1 MGYFTSRWQLTS
13 GQLISRS
20 WRFVVLI
27 AISTAVLGAILL
39 GLWRLASTCP
49 GSGFC
54 SGVLKYKTAIKQLH
68 ISDTSPASDDLRHAI
83 SPSPSSAPAP
93 QQISGM
99 PPVPTRVPTKGPCEG
114 FPDTSKI
121 LLIMKTGA
129 SELFARIPTQLL
141 MNLRCVSDF
150 LIFGDMEQTVAGYHV
165 QDSLDEVREE
175 ARANNPDFDL
185 YFRQKNC
192 ASDQETCNR
201 NTNDNTAA
209 QAWNPDK
216 YKNIHIAEKTW
227 RQRPNY
233 DWYLYVD
240 ADTYVAWP
248 TVVEW
253 LQRVNPKEQW
263 YIGSVAFLG
272 DFPFAHGGSGYLLSQ
287 ATMKSF
293 FDGKTDVSKEWDLDA
308 RIACCVVNG
317 EKPSMMSYG
326 KAQWCQPI
334 VTMHHVSSEE
344 VTGLHEFEI
353 ERDFTSPLRFRDL
366 YHRFIEQLLE
376 DKREGWDNLSEDVF
390 YLYEKAREYSDWQL
404 QRTKKGGLSSI
415 EREAHLGFDQCQRA
429 CHNDPGCFQFRLN
442 QGICAMS
449 NSIKHGR
456 PRKPETKDDEWLSGW
471 DVPKIN
477 RWVQDNSNCGKIT
490 WPSVHN

>member
-13 GQLISRS
+13 GQLNSRS

-68 ISDTSPASDDLRHAI
+68 ISDTSPASDDLRLAI

-99 PPVPTRVPTKGPCEG
+99 PPVPTRVSTKGPCEG

-129 SELFARIPTQLL
+129 SESFARIPTQLL

-201 NTNDNTAA
+201 NTNDNTAS

-308 RIACCVVNG
+308 RIACCG
-317 EKPSMMSYG
+317 DYLLSY
-326 KAQWCQPI
+326 ASC
-334 VTMHHVSSEE
+334 
-344 VTGLHEFEI
+344 
-353 ERDFTSPLRFRDL
+353 ER
-366 YHRFIEQLLE
+366 
-376 DKREGWDNLSEDVF
+376 
-390 YLYEKAREYSDWQL
+390 
-404 QRTKKGGLSSI
+404 
-415 EREAHLGFDQCQRA
+415 
-429 CHNDPGCFQFRLN
+429 
-442 QGICAMS
+442 
-449 NSIKHGR
+449 
-456 PRKPETKDDEWLSGW
+456 
-471 DVPKIN
+471 
-477 RWVQDNSNCGKIT
+477 
-490 WPSVHN
+490 

>member
-1 MGYFTSRWQLTS
+1 MGYFTSRPQLIP
-13 GQLISRS
+13 GQLISRRR
-20 WRFVVLI
+20 RFVVLV
-27 AISTAVLGAILL
+27 AISTALLGAILL
-39 GLWRLASTCP
+39 ALWRLASTCP
-49 GSGFC
+49 GSSFC
-54 SGVLKYKTAIKQLH
+54 SGVFKYKTTIKEVH
-68 ISDTSPASDDLRHAI
+68 ISDASPTSDDLRHAI
-83 SPSPSSAPAP
+83 SPSPSSVPAP

-99 PPVPTRVPTKGPCEG
+99 APVPTAVSTKGPCEG
-114 FPDTSKI
+114 FPDTSNI

-129 SELFARIPTQLL
+129 SESFARIPTQLL
-141 MNLRCVSDF
+141 MNMRCIFDF

-175 ARANNPDFDL
+175 VKANNPDFDL
-185 YFRQKNC
+185 YLRQKTC

-201 NTNDNTAA
+201 NTNDNTAS
-209 QAWNPDK
+209 QAWSLDK

-227 RQRPNY
+227 RQKSNY

-240 ADTYVAWP
+240 ADTYVVWP
-248 TVVEW
+248 TMMEW
-253 LQRVNPKEQW
+253 LQHVNPKEQW

-293 FDGKTDVSKEWDLDA
+293 FGGKTDVAKEWDLDT
-308 RIACCVVNG
+308 RIVCCSDYLLSYALQHKVGVRVTNVWPVVNG
-317 EKPSMMSYG
+317 EKPSTMSYG

-334 VTMHHVSSEE
+334 VTMHH
-344 VTGLHEFEI
+344 
-353 ERDFTSPLRFRDL
+353 
-366 YHRFIEQLLE
+366 HRFIEHLLQ

-390 YLYEKAREYSDWQL
+390 YLDEKAREYSNWQL

-415 EREAHLGFDQCQRA
+415 EREAHLGFNQCERA
-429 CHNDPGCFQFRLN
+429 CHNDPECFQFRLN

-449 NSIKHGR
+449 KSIKHGR

-477 RWVQDNSNCGKIT
+477 RWVQENSNCGKIT